1 MAKFSPLELQPGA
14 DMNLVIQAINDNF
27 RQVAESNRTNVI
39 ADENG
44 DNRIIIGKMPNDK
57 YGIIISNEGVNVYD
71 VFVTSP

>member
-1 MAKFSPLELQPGA
+1 MAKFSPIELQPGA
-14 DMNLVIQAINDNF
+14 DMNMVLQAVNDNF

-57 YGIIISNEGVNVYD
+57 YGIIISNEGFNVYD